1 MYHSWSVP
9 PRLLS
14 TWKQVTNPTSSRSH
28 SNGFSG
34 GVDTDAFNGPDPL
47 WRDVLRKHEEKPIH
61 CIVGGGDQIYCDP
74 LTKEPEI
81 APWIN
86 ESDQDV
92 KAKAPLTPEM
102 RLALDRFFFNW
113 SVTLPSIGI
122 PPALTLYPTRD

>member
-1 MYHSWSVP
+1 VSFP
-9 PRLLS
+9 FLS
-14 TWKQVTNPTSSRSH
+14 ALCRNPSDPIH
-28 SNGFSG
+28 LNNSNGFSG
-34 GVDTDAFNGPDPL
+34 GVDTEAFNGPDPL
-47 WRDVLRKHEEKPIH
+47 WRDVLRKHAEKPIH

-113 SVTLPSIGI
+113 
-122 PPALTLYPTRD
+122 